1 MAIWL
6 KDAEMVP
13 LVSGR
18 VSRNIEVEAMG
29 IVYKNRLRICQSCK
43 WQSVVLLQNTHY
55 DITIN
60 QFYAT
65 ARTKISSTQ
74 RQS

>member
-6 KDAEMVP
+6 KDVETVP

-18 VSRNIEVEAMG
+18 VSRTIEVEAMR
-29 IVYKNRLRICQSCK
+29 IVYKNGLRICQSCK
-43 WQSVVLLQNTHY
+43 WQSVVLSQDTHY
-55 DITIN
+55 DITTN